1 MRINYR
7 HSLKKQDALAKLST
21 FLDTLAAQAGGKIEN
36 LTQKW
41 DENGFTFSA
50 RVPTPIPFV
59 KADVKGSFA
68 VEDDLLTGELEFPK
82 LPQALSS
89 QVEKKVT
96 EGLNSCFAK
105 D

>member
-1 MRINYR
+1 MRITYK
-7 HSLKKQDALAKLST
+7 HGLKKQDALAKLRP

-68 VEDDLLTGELEFPK
+68 VEDDVLTGELEFPQ
-82 LPQALSS
+82 LPQALLGK
-89 QVEKKVT
+89 VETKVK
-96 EGLNSCFAK
+96 EGLDTCFAK
-105 D
+105 A

>member
-1 MRINYR
+1 MKITYQ
-7 HSLKKQDALAKLST
+7 HGLKKQDALAKLRP

-59 KADVKGSFA
+59 KADVKGSFS
-68 VEDDLLTGELEFPK
+68 VEDENLTGELEFPQ
-82 LPQALSS
+82 LPQALLGK
-89 QVEKKVT
+89 VETKVK
-96 EGLNSCFAK
+96 EGLDTCFAK
-105 D
+105 A